1 MINTRACDEDN
12 TAQLLRVVERK
23 FPWGIIL
30 LMGGG
35 FALAEGAS
43 KSCLTH
49 LVSVSNVSTIA
60 CPFIYWL
67 SQFVNYSYKVGSVL
81 SNLSVLPPSL
91 ILLILCIITSAIS
104 QIASNSAT
112 TSMLVM
118 QH

>member
-1 MINTRACDEDN
+1 
-12 TAQLLRVVERK
+12 
-23 FPWGIIL
+23 
-30 LMGGG
+30 MGHNLADGG
-35 FALAEGAS
+35 RFCSGRGGQQI
-43 KSCLTH
+43 
-49 LVSVSNVSTIA
+49 VSHSLGVSNFSTIA

-67 SQFVNYSYKVGSVL
+67 SQFVNYFSKVGSVL